1 MKNYFISKDEF
12 KEIDFLKKE
21 RIFLRVAEAAE
32 IFSLSKSYIWSLLAS
47 GQLKFYKISPKITL
61 IKMTDMFDFI
71 KKSTEVQ

>member
-1 MKNYFISKDEF
+1 MINDLLKDE
-12 KEIDFLKKE
+12 LKNINSLKQDK
-21 RIFLRVAEAAE
+21 IFARVSEAAE

-61 IKMTDMFDFI
+61 IKITDMFDFI